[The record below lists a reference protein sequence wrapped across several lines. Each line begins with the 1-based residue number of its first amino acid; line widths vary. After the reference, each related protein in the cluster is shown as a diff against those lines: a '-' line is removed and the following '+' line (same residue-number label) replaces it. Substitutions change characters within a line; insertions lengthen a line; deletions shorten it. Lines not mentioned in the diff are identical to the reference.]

1 MVPHGGDL
9 GPDIHSGPK
18 PTGPGLLMTSRWA
31 GLREASWERR
41 GRARALGKVS
51 RVTSWGR

>member
-41 GRARALGKVS
+41 GQARALGKVS
-51 RVTSWGR
+51 GVTSWGR